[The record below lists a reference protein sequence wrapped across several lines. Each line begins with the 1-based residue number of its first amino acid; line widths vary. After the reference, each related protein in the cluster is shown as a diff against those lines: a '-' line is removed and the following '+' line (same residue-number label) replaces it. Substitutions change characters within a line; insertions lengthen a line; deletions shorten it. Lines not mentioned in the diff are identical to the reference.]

1 MNLDLNIIKKTI
13 VKFYIPHGRGDI
25 SKISI
30 YGKSIKLIDESYN
43 ANPLSMKSAI
53 NNFSRYKKEGSKK
66 ILILGDMLELGNDS
80 KKFHRLLSNEINKTD
95 ISKVYVY
102 GNDIKETYKNLKIQK
117 KGEIIERLDYMKRI
131 FKKDI
136 NNNDVVMIKGS
147 NATGLFNISQNLKKG
162 KINAI

>member
-1 MNLDLNIIKKTI
+1 M
-13 VKFYIPHGRGDI
+13 
-25 SKISI
+25 
-30 YGKSIKLIDESYN
+30 
-43 ANPLSMKSAI
+43 
-53 NNFSRYKKEGSKK
+53 
-66 ILILGDMLELGNDS
+66 
-80 KKFHRLLSNEINKTD
+80 SNEINKTD

-117 KGEIIERLDYMKRI
+117 KGEIIERLDYMRRI

-147 NATGLFNISQNLKKG
+147 NATGLFKISQNLKKG